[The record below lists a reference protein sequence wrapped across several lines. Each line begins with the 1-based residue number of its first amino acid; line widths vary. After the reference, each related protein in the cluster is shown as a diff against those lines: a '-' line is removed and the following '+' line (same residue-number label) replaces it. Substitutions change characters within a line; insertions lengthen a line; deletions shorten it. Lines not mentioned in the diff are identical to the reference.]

1 MYIGNLRKKNGE
13 KLNEEDWEKL
23 IEEIKEL
30 INGKDYVGF
39 IKTTKKKIFI

>member
-13 KLNEEDWEKL
+13 KLNEEEWEKL

-39 IKTTKKKIFI
+39 IKTTKKTITV